1 MTESIMVFLIT
12 TVLATLFALIGKLFV
27 DMAAQRKGT
36 VSLLRAEMTMLY
48 YEYKDQKC
56 MPYYIKEA
64 WYACYEAYTALKANS
79 FIKDMKREIDE
90 WGVE

>member
-1 MTESIMVFLIT
+1 MTNSILVFLIT
-12 TVLATLFALIGKLFV
+12 SALAGIFALIGKLFI

-36 VSLLRAEMTMLY
+36 ISLLRTEMTILY
-48 YEYKDQKC
+48 YQYREKKC

-64 WYACYEAYTALKANS
+64 WYSNYEAYTALKANS
-79 FIKDMKREIDE
+79 FVKDMKREVDE

>member
-1 MTESIMVFLIT
+1 MTESILVFLIT
-12 TVLATLFALIGKLFV
+12 TALATLFALIGKLFV

-36 VSLLRAEMTMLY
+36 VSLLRTEMTMLFY
-48 YEYKDQKC
+48 SYREQKC

-64 WYACYEAYTALKANS
+64 WYANYEAYTALKANS
-79 FIKDMKREIDE
+79 FIEDMKREIDE

>member
-1 MTESIMVFLIT
+1 MTESILVFLIT
-12 TVLATLFALIGKLFV
+12 TALATLFALIGKLFV

-36 VSLLRAEMTMLY
+36 VSLLRTEMTMLY
-48 YEYKDQKC
+48 YQYREQKS

-64 WYACYEAYTALKANS
+64 WYANYEAYTALKANT
-79 FIKDMKREIDE
+79 FIKDLKREIDE

>member
-1 MTESIMVFLIT
+1 MTTSVLVFLT
-12 TVLATLFALIGKLFV
+12 TSALAGIFGLIGKLFV

-36 VSLLRAEMTMLY
+36 LSLLRSEMTRTY
-48 YEYKDQKC
+48 YKYREKKC

-64 WYACYEAYTALKANS
+64 WYADYEAYTALKGNTFVA
-79 FIKDMKREIDE
+79 DLKREIDE

>member
-1 MTESIMVFLIT
+1 MTESILVFLVT
-12 TVLATLFALIGKLFV
+12 TALATLFALIGKLFV
-27 DMAAQRKGT
+27 DMSAQRKGT

-48 YEYKDQKC
+48 YEYKDKKS

-79 FIKDMKREIDE
+79 FVKDMKREIDE
-90 WGVE
+90 WGVD